1 MTRNVAGKSPSKGAL
16 VVGVG
21 LVVALVGAVNPWR
34 SASIPWGYTCSGIR
48 QCVLETGAFNGSHS
62 GLVYW
67 QGWAFLIAA
76 LLGLVLLW
84 TRTFRPQLTI
94 SPMPSTDAPV
104 YAVIAVVMLLCVGLR
119 LFVGVGAHTYAYDTA
134 AGGVYI
140 LGPGL
145 GLFIGIAAAAVV
157 LAGAVLMRPLPQRRA
172 SRQALAS

>member
-1 MTRNVAGKSPSKGAL
+1 MTLSIAGKPVSKGAL

-21 LVVALVGAVNPWR
+21 LVVAVVGAVNPWR
-34 SASIPWGYTCSGIR
+34 SVSIPWGLTCSAIR

-67 QGWAFLIAA
+67 QGWVFFIAA
-76 LLGLVLLW
+76 LLGLALLW
-84 TRTFRPQLTI
+84 TRTFRPELTI

-104 YAVIAVVMLLCVGLR
+104 YAVIGVVMLLCVALR
-119 LFVGVGAHTYAYDTA
+119 LFVGVGAQTYTYETA

-145 GLFIGIAAAAVV
+145 GLFIGIAAAALV

-172 SRQALAS
+172 SKHALAS